1 MKFYA
6 GVVWAVLVAM
16 SMPGMAQSSDDLK
29 SELMSRIENSR
40 QALQSLE
47 EEISRERIAL
57 GQQLDKRE
65 SQVTELREQAETVQR
80 RRDEKLLGLD
90 QLEARLEQWRRQNNY
105 QQHVLMSYA
114 DEFGQIEIN
123 PDTNSDEEI
132 DYTGTLETGLGRLQA
147 FMQPTW
153 QSREVVT
160 TDGTFLDMQVLS
172 LGPVVVGVDSQSDRA
187 ALLDKDIRGTL
198 TFARELQ
205 GAQRE
210 GVESLYQTGTGTL
223 TLDPTLGNASRIA
236 SHQEG
241 VMDHIRKGGMWAVP
255 IIFFGFIALIISIA
269 KAIQLLRMPRVNPY
283 LAQHIDKIAHLK
295 DERAAQSLR
304 KLANSVEGPQRRLIE
319 IALKTPPSQQR
330 DDLMV
335 AYLMEC
341 RYKMDRFMEVVA
353 TSAAISPLLGLL
365 GTVSG
370 MISTFKMMTIFG
382 SGDASTVS
390 GGISEA
396 LVTTELGLIVAI
408 PSLVVSALLTR
419 KIKSYSHKLESFTIR
434 LSKVDFSGLG
444 GKAAKKES
452 DKA

>member
-6 GVVWAVLVAM
+6 GIVWAVLTAM
-16 SMPGMAQSSDDLK
+16 SVSVMAQSNSELD

-40 QALQSLE
+40 QALQRLE
-47 EEISRERIAL
+47 ERVSRERMAL
-57 GQQLDKRE
+57 GRELDERE
-65 SQVTELREQAETVQR
+65 SRVTELREQAETVQR

-90 QLEARLEQWRRQNNY
+90 QLESRLEQWRRQSNY
-105 QQHVLMSYA
+105 QQHILMSYA
-114 DEFGQIEIN
+114 DEFGEVEVD
-123 PDTNSDEEI
+123 PDTAEGRDFTRVLENS
-132 DYTGTLETGLGRLQA
+132 LERLQSY
-147 FMQPTW
+147 MQPDW
-153 QSREVVT
+153 QARKVVA
-160 TDGTFLDMQVLS
+160 TDGAFVDMQVLS
-172 LGPVVVGVDSQSDRA
+172 LGPVIVGVDPDNGRG
-187 ALLDKDIRGTL
+187 ALLNRDIRGTL
-198 TFARELQ
+198 TFARELEGSQ
-205 GAQRE
+205 LA
-210 GVESLYQTGTGTL
+210 GVESLRQTGMGAV
-223 TLDPTLGNASRIA
+223 TLDPTLGNAARIA
-236 SHQEG
+236 GQSEG
-241 VMDHIRKGGMWAVP
+241 LMEHIGKGGMWAVP
-255 IIFFGFIALIISIA
+255 IIFFGFLSLVISIA

-304 KLANSVEGPQRRLIE
+304 KLANSVEGPQRRLID

-341 RYKMDRFMEVVA
+341 RYRMERFMEVVA

-419 KIKSYSHKLESFTIR
+419 KIKSYSHKLESFTIK
-434 LSKVDFSGLG
+434 LSKVDFSGVA
-444 GKAAKKES
+444 GKAVKKEA
-452 DKA
+452 DKV